1 MAVFVSKDKQARR
14 RTGIG
19 IARGKYYRDSAAA
32 RRLRAARAVMQITF
46 AASDVQP
53 FDVMRDEI
61 LTGR

>member
-32 RRLRAARAVMQITF
+32 RRLRAARAVKQITF
-46 AASDVQP
+46 AASDV
-53 FDVMRDEI
+53 
-61 LTGR
+61 